1 MSTEL
6 RAGARWWDAA
16 ALTLVVAGVALH
28 VRAASGLQ
36 EIAAHPV
43 GGGSFVDANQAI
55 AKSHSDMGHIGLA
68 LIVAGV
74 VVGVIS
80 YLRTRRSSPAPTT

>member
-1 MSTEL
+1 MSAAL

-16 ALTLVVAGVALH
+16 ALALVVAGVALH
-28 VRAASGLQ
+28 LRAAAGLQ

-43 GGGSFVDANQAI
+43 GGGSYVDANQAI
-55 AKSHSDMGHIGLA
+55 AKGHSDMGHLGLA
-68 LIVAGV
+68 LIVGGI

-80 YLRTRRSSPAPTT
+80 YLRTRRGSSAPTT